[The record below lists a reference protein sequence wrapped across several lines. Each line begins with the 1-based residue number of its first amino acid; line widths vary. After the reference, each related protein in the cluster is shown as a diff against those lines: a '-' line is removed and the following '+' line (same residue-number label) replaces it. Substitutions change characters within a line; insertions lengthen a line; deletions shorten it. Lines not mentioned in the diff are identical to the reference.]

1 MEASEL
7 GRSALKRQAIM
18 EAATSAF
25 MSKGYSGTSMD
36 DIAKLAAVSKQT
48 VYKHFSDK
56 EKLFAEIVLA
66 TTDRID
72 GMIDLVARI
81 PADAD
86 TLEENLTRLA
96 RQFLAALTQ
105 PQVLQLRRLVIAN
118 ADAFPE
124 LGATWYE
131 QGFERVLATLAATFQ
146 RLADHG
152 LLRCEEPLL
161 AANHFSGLLLWTPVN
176 KAMFHGSPQ
185 HTEAELD
192 HYATVGVRTFLAAY
206 RRPPRTRRTR
216 STLEGAV

>member
-1 MEASEL
+1 METSEQ
-7 GRSALKRQAIM
+7 GRSALKRRAIM

-72 GMIDLVARI
+72 GMIDTVADI

-96 RQFLAALTQ
+96 HRFLTTLTQ

-118 ADAFPE
+118 ADTFPE
-124 LGATWYE
+124 LGADWYE
-131 QGFERVLATLAATFQ
+131 QGFERVLATLATTLQ
-146 RLADHG
+146 NLADRG
-152 LLRCEEPLL
+152 LLRIDEPLL
-161 AANHFSGLLLWTPVN
+161 AANHFSGLLLWIPVN
-176 KAMFHGSPQ
+176 KAMFHGSLQ

-192 HYATVGVRTFLAAY
+192 HYAAAGVRAFLAAY
-206 RRPPRTRRTR
+206 R
-216 STLEGAV
+216 

>member
-1 MEASEL
+1 METSEQ
-7 GRSALKRQAIM
+7 GRSALKRRAIM

-25 MSKGYSGTSMD
+25 LSKGYSGTSMD

-72 GMIDLVARI
+72 GVIDTVAAI
-81 PADAD
+81 PADAN

-96 RQFLAALTQ
+96 RRLLTTLTQ

-124 LGATWYE
+124 LGANWYE
-131 QGFERVLATLAATFQ
+131 QGFERVLATLATTLQ
-146 RLADHG
+146 QLADRR
-152 LLRCEEPLL
+152 LLRIDEPLL
-161 AANHFSGLLLWTPVN
+161 AAHHFSGLLLWIPVN

-192 HYATVGVRTFLAAY
+192 HYAAAGVRAFLAAY
-206 RRPPRTRRTR
+206 R
-216 STLEGAV
+216 